1 MSSSAKSLK
10 KQKPTKLSSKVF
22 RACVYTATTL
32 TVLAVCFIIGYI
44 LVMGV
49 PQIKPEMFELTYNSD
64 NISFMPALFNTLIM
78 ILLAVSV
85 SSIFGIGAAVFLNE
99 YTNRGNWF
107 VRIVALATETL
118 SGIPSIVYGLFGL
131 LFFVYYLQWGLSLL
145 AGAAT
150 MAIMTFPIIMRAAQE
165 ALQAVPDLYR
175 EGSFGLGAGRFR
187 TVMRIVLPSA
197 IPGILGGIILAIG
210 RTVGESAA
218 LIYTAG
224 SIAAIPG
231 SVFDSTRTLA
241 VHMYLLA
248 SEGLHIDA
256 TYATAVILLLFVLL
270 INFASSAVANK
281 ISKGAMLDE

>member
-1 MSSSAKSLK
+1 MADNRVLTKAK
-10 KQKPTKLSSKVF
+10 PAKLSSWIF
-22 RACVYTATTL
+22 RYAVKIATVI
-32 TVLAVCFIIGYI
+32 TVLAVCLIIGYI
-44 LVMGV
+44 LIMGV
-49 PQIKPEMFELTYNSD
+49 PQIKPEMFELEYNSD
-64 NISFMPALFNTLIM
+64 NVSFMPALFNTLIVIVM
-78 ILLAVSV
+78 AVSC
-85 SSIFGIGAAVFLNE
+85 SSIFGIGAAIFLNE
-99 YTNRGNWF
+99 YTNKTNFF

-145 AGAAT
+145 AGVCT
-150 MAIMTFPIIMRAAQE
+150 MAIMTFPIIMRGSQE
-165 ALQAVPDLYR
+165 ALAAVPDLYR

-187 TVMRIVLPSA
+187 TVFKIVLPAA

-224 SIAAIPG
+224 SIAAVPET
-231 SVFDSTRTLA
+231 VFSSTRTLA

-256 TYATAVILLLFVLL
+256 TYATAVLLLLFVLL
-270 INFASSAVANK
+270 INFATSAVANR
-281 ISKGAMLDE
+281 ISKGNMSDE

>member
-1 MSSSAKSLK
+1 MADNRVLTKAKPARISSWI
-10 KQKPTKLSSKVF
+10 F
-22 RACVYTATTL
+22 RYAVKIATLL
-32 TVLAVCFIIGYI
+32 TVLAVCLIIGYI
-44 LVMGV
+44 LIMGI
-49 PQIKPEMFELTYNSD
+49 PQIKPEMFELEYNSD
-64 NISFMPALFNTLIM
+64 NVSFMPALFNTLIVIVM
-78 ILLAVSV
+78 AVSC
-85 SSIFGIGAAVFLNE
+85 SSIFGIGAAIFLNE
-99 YTNRGNWF
+99 YTNKQNFF

-145 AGAAT
+145 AGVCT
-150 MAIMTFPIIMRAAQE
+150 MAIMTFPIIMRASKE
-165 ALQAVPDLYR
+165 ALAAVPDLYR

-187 TVMRIVLPSA
+187 TVFKIVLPAA

-224 SIAAIPG
+224 SIAAVPET
-231 SVFDSTRTLA
+231 VFSSTRTLA

-256 TYATAVILLLFVLL
+256 TYATAVLLLVFVLL
-270 INFASSAVANK
+270 INFATSAVANR
-281 ISKGAMLDE
+281 ISKGNMSDE

>member
-1 MSSSAKSLK
+1 MADNRVLTKAKSARI
-10 KQKPTKLSSKVF
+10 SSWIF
-22 RACVYTATTL
+22 RYAVKIATLL
-32 TVLAVCFIIGYI
+32 TVLAVCLIIGYI
-44 LVMGV
+44 LIMGI
-49 PQIKPEMFELTYNSD
+49 PQIKPEMFELEYNSD
-64 NISFMPALFNTLIM
+64 NVSFMPALFNTLIVIVM
-78 ILLAVSV
+78 AVSC
-85 SSIFGIGAAVFLNE
+85 SSIFGIGAAIFLNE
-99 YTNRGNWF
+99 YTNKQNFF

-145 AGAAT
+145 AGVCT
-150 MAIMTFPIIMRAAQE
+150 MAIMTFPIIMRASQE
-165 ALQAVPDLYR
+165 ALAAVPDLYR

-187 TVMRIVLPSA
+187 TVFKIVLPAA

-224 SIAAIPG
+224 SIAAVPET
-231 SVFDSTRTLA
+231 VFSSTRTLA

-256 TYATAVILLLFVLL
+256 TYATAVLLLVFVLL
-270 INFASSAVANK
+270 INFATSAVANR
-281 ISKGAMLDE
+281 ISKGNMSDE